1 LAPIDRIKSDFGF
14 GSKAALTIPKSDLRF
29 TLESWLNSD
38 IAPCL
43 KGAINDQSD
52 CSNLRRFIDA
62 SSGPS
67 LSYDEARRIA
77 ANIDVWSAMRRNS
90 DVRFRAA
97 TGPTRLMSVSAAL
110 NN

>member
-1 LAPIDRIKSDFGF
+1 VIGNA
-14 GSKAALTIPKSDLRF
+14 GSNADVLVVSGDEALNMC
-29 TLESWLNSD
+29 NS
-38 IAPCL
+38 I
-43 KGAINDQSD
+43 QSIQ
-52 CSNLRRFIDA
+52 IDA

-77 ANIDVWSAMRRNS
+77 ANIDVGSAMRRNS

-97 TGPTRLMSVSAAL
+97 IGPTRLMSVSAAL